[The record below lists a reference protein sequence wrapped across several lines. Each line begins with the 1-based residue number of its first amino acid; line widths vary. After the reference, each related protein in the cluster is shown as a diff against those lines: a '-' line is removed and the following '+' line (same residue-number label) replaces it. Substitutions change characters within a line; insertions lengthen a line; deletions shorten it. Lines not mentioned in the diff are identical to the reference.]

1 MPSASPEITLNDG
14 VSIPQVGFGVFQV
27 PSEDTHEA
35 VTNALRAGYRHVDT
49 ARIYGNEKAVG
60 EAIRDFGLARDEVF
74 VTTKCWNADQGYD
87 NAMRAF
93 DRSLAELGLDHLDL
107 YLIHWPCPD
116 KDQYVGTWRAF
127 EQLAAE
133 GRVRSIGVSNFQIAH
148 LERLRSTSDVVPAV
162 NQIELHPWLPQRE
175 LRDYHSAHG
184 IATQAWSPIAR
195 GGDHLNN
202 AILKGLA
209 DKHGKSV
216 AQVILRWHI
225 QAGNIVLP
233 RTVKAK
239 RAAENISIF
248 DFALDAADLH
258 AIDALATGERVG
270 PDPDVFHAE

>member
-1 MPSASPEITLNDG
+1 MPSASPDITLNNG

-27 PSEDTHEA
+27 PAEETHQA
-35 VTNALRAGYRHVDT
+35 VTNALQAGYRHIDT
-49 ARIYGNEKAVG
+49 ATVYGNEKAVG
-60 EAIRDFGLARDEVF
+60 EAIRDFGLDRDEVF
-74 VTTKCWNADQGYD
+74 VTTKCWNADQGHD

-93 DRSLAELGLDHLDL
+93 ERSLGELGFDQLDL

-116 KDQYVGTWRAF
+116 KDQYVDTWKAL
-127 EQLAAE
+127 EQLAAD
-133 GRVRSIGVSNFQIAH
+133 GRVRAIGVSNFQIDH
-148 LERLRSTSDVVPAV
+148 LERLRHTTDVVPAV
-162 NQIELHPWLPQRE
+162 NQIELHPWLPQPE
-175 LRDYHSAHG
+175 LREYHATHG

-202 AILKGLA
+202 TILKGLA

-239 RAAENISIF
+239 RAVENISIF
-248 DFALDAADLH
+248 DFTLDDRDLYSIE
-258 AIDALATGERVG
+258 AIATGKRVG